1 MGEVTNN
8 VFKGIWLLILSLSR
22 RRKIQLSLILAL
34 SVISAIFEIVSVSA
48 LIPFMEILGSSGVSV
63 KSSMF
68 GDSLDGLKEF
78 SGNDFALHLT
88 LIFIFLSLASG
99 ILRYCLLWAQ
109 TRVTHA
115 IGADLSINIYRRTLY
130 QPYVR
135 HIESNSSDVISSIST
150 KVDRL
155 VRESLISVLLV
166 ISSILMS
173 FALIAFLFYI
183 EPVVA
188 VSTFGTFG
196 AIYLIIILLSRK
208 YLTRDSE
215 IINKYQNRVFKALQE
230 GLGGI
235 KDVIINRT
243 QEAFVEEYKHADL
256 PLRRAHANIAIIGG
270 APRFALEAL
279 GFVTFAVVAFI
290 LRSNETGAGSAT
302 SLMALFAISA
312 LRVIP
317 LLQQAYTGV
326 SNIIG
331 SRSILFDI
339 LYFIQ
344 LPMGDPNE
352 DKNIKPIKFDSTIR
366 VDQVSF
372 RFKENGRWIL
382 KDLTFDIPHGS
393 RVGIVGST
401 GSGKS
406 TFLNVLMGLLSPTS
420 GRLLVDSENIDY
432 STSISWRQKIAY
444 VPQDI
449 FLSDATIAENIALG
463 TPLENIDF
471 ERIQQSAK
479 LASIYDDIIKWPD
492 GFKTRVG
499 ERGVNLSGGQKQRI
513 GISRALYKNPEVLIF
528 DEATSALDMKTEND
542 VMQSIDSLDK
552 HFTIIMVAHRVD
564 TLRNCN
570 IIIELDKGTCK
581 SIKTNNANLMI
592 SKTEGNH

>member
-1 MGEVTNN
+1 MGTVTNN
-8 VFKGIWLLILSLSR
+8 VYKGIWVLILGLTKK
-22 RRKIQLSLILAL
+22 RKIQLSLILAL
-34 SVISAIFEIVSVSA
+34 SVISAVFEIVSVSA

-63 KSSMF
+63 KSSIF
-68 GDSLDGLKEF
+68 GNSLNEF
-78 SGNDFALHLT
+78 KKISGRDFALHLT
-88 LIFIFLSLASG
+88 IIFIFLSLASG

-115 IGADLSINIYRRTLY
+115 IGADLSINIYRRSLY
-130 QPYVR
+130 QPYVK
-135 HIESNSSDVISSIST
+135 HIESNSSDIISSIST

-196 AIYLIIILLSRK
+196 AIYLVIILLSRK
-208 YLTRDSE
+208 YLVRDSS
-215 IINKYQNRVFKALQE
+215 IINKYQNRVIKTLQE

-243 QEAFVEEYKHADL
+243 QEAFVEEYKQADL
-256 PLRRAHANIAIIGG
+256 PLRRSHANIAIIGG

-279 GFVTFAVVAFI
+279 GFVTFAVVAYM

-339 LYFIQ
+339 LHFIQ
-344 LPMGDPNE
+344 LPMENPEE
-352 DKNIKPIKFDSTIR
+352 DKHIKPIKFDSKIR
-366 VDQVSF
+366 VDQVNF
-372 RFKENGRWIL
+372 KFKEGGRWIL
-382 KDLTFDIPHGS
+382 KDLTIVIPHGS

-406 TFLNVLMGLLSPTS
+406 TLLNLLMGLLHPTS
-420 GRLLVDSENIDY
+420 GKLFVDDENIDF
-432 STSISWRQKIAY
+432 STSISWRKKIAY

-463 TPLENIDF
+463 TPMANIDLVRVH
-471 ERIQQSAK
+471 ESAK
-479 LASIYDDIIKWPD
+479 MASIYDDIVKWPE
-492 GFKTRVG
+492 GFNTRVG

-528 DEATSALDMKTEND
+528 DEATSALDMKTETD
-542 VMQSIDSLDK
+542 VMHSIDTLDN
-552 HFTIIMVAHRVD
+552 HLTIIMVAHRLE

-570 IIIELDKGTCK
+570 IIIELDKGSCK
-581 SIKTNNANLMI
+581 SIKTNNDNLRLQKH
-592 SKTEGNH
+592 S

>member
-1 MGEVTNN
+1 METAINN
-8 VFKGIWLLILSLSR
+8 VYKGIWALINGLSK
-22 RRKIQLSLILAL
+22 RRKVQLSMILVL
-34 SVISAIFEIVSVSA
+34 SVVSAVFEIVSVSA
-48 LIPFMEILGSSGVSV
+48 LIPFMEILGTSGVSV
-63 KSSMF
+63 RSSMF
-68 GDSLDGLKEF
+68 GNSLDGLKKI
-78 SGNDFALHLT
+78 SGQDFALYLT
-88 LIFIFLSLASG
+88 IIFIFLSLASG

-115 IGADLSINIYRRTLY
+115 IGADISINIYRRSLY
-130 QPYVR
+130 QPYVK
-135 HIESNSSDVISSIST
+135 HIESNSSDIISSIST

-166 ISSILMS
+166 ISSLLMS

-188 VSTFGTFG
+188 ISTFGTFG

-208 YLTRDSE
+208 YLVRDSA
-215 IINKYQNRVFKALQE
+215 IINQYQNRVFKTLQE

-243 QEAFVEEYKHADL
+243 QEAFVSEYKQADF

-279 GFVTFAVVAFI
+279 GFVTFAVVAFM
-290 LRSNETGAGSAT
+290 LRSNETSAGSAT

-339 LYFIQ
+339 LHFIQ
-344 LPMGDPNE
+344 LPIGNPDD
-352 DKNIKPIKFDSTIR
+352 DKNIKPIAFNSKIQI
-366 VDQVSF
+366 DQVNF
-372 RFKENGRWIL
+372 RFKEGGRWIL
-382 KDLTFDIPHGS
+382 KDLTINIPHGS

-406 TFLNVLMGLLSPTS
+406 TLLNLLMGLLHPTS
-420 GRLLVDSENIDY
+420 GKLIVDGENIDY
-432 STSISWRQKIAY
+432 SSSISWRKKIAY

-463 TPLENIDF
+463 TPLANIDL
-471 ERIQQSAK
+471 ELVYESAK
-479 LASIYDDIIKWPD
+479 MASIYDDIIKWPE
-492 GFKTRVG
+492 GFNTRVG

-513 GISRALYKNPEVLIF
+513 GISRALYKKPEVLIF
-528 DEATSALDMKTEND
+528 DEATSALDMKTENE
-542 VMQSIDSLDK
+542 VMNSIDSLDK
-552 HFTIIMVAHRVD
+552 HLTIIMVAHRLE

-570 IIIELDKGTCK
+570 LIIELDKGACK
-581 SIKTNNANLMI
+581 SVKSNIDNLKLTK
-592 SKTEGNH
+592 S